1 MATISDVS
9 GKLSNMFSVKSIVS
23 GITKQLQEITMR
35 LQPLNIL
42 SVGRYSSINTALLK
56 KIFGPRYFDR
66 DHFCQYNENVVRYQK
81 EHHPLCIY
89 QTNLQSDSFGDL
101 AASLNLIEDCFQSQ
115 QTALN
120 FLIYYLGDEL
130 GSIESWEYRALLQ
143 LSVQEDIP
151 VLVVLHRN
159 ATSITMEYVKNF
171 LNESGLAERS
181 TVAKETDELC
191 EKIMDLLPSSQPQS
205 IKDRILP
212 APSVL
217 DTFVHLERLDYAAK
231 DKRIRDLIS
240 KAAAATAA
248 EAAVSPIPDWIVMA
262 PTEAIMMAGINS
274 YFEVT
279 VSNRIIKTLLPAVL
293 GMGAATI
300 VGKTAS
306 DILGRIPL
314 LTAAGAVVDAATAR
328 AITKLIGNA
337 YYQLLLAIER
347 HEISE
352 DELGTKSGIKKLRHL
367 LKNSKKKNK
376 VNA

>member
-1 MATISDVS
+1 M
-9 GKLSNMFSVKSIVS
+9 
-23 GITKQLQEITMR
+23 
-35 LQPLNIL
+35 
-42 SVGRYSSINTALLK
+42 
-56 KIFGPRYFDR
+56 
-66 DHFCQYNENVVRYQK
+66 
-81 EHHPLCIY
+81 
-89 QTNLQSDSFGDL
+89 
-101 AASLNLIEDCFQSQ
+101 
-115 QTALN
+115 
-120 FLIYYLGDEL
+120 
-130 GSIESWEYRALLQ
+130 
-143 LSVQEDIP
+143 
-151 VLVVLHRN
+151 
-159 ATSITMEYVKNF
+159 
-171 LNESGLAERS
+171 
-181 TVAKETDELC
+181 
-191 EKIMDLLPSSQPQS
+191 
-205 IKDRILP
+205 
-212 APSVL
+212 L

-367 LKNSKKKNK
+367 LKNSKKKKNK